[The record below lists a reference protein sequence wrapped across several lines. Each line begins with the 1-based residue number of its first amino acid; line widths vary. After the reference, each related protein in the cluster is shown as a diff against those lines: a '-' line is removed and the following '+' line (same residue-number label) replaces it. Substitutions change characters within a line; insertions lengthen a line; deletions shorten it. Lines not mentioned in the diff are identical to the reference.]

1 MKAPFKLGRRVK
13 VPAEQGLIR
22 PMVDLSSEMA
32 ELAEHLGLANAGGA
46 QATSGRVVQ
55 FVSAETGE
63 GASTV
68 AREFARHAAQ
78 TARRGVWLIELD
90 LLRGEQHAAI
100 EADPARY
107 GALGEAT
114 RASSDGSMFFDVTP
128 KLKGVDGR
136 SWPDARY
143 LEAYPVGKA
152 RWWVSRFR
160 RDVLRPGQS
169 VRILNAPSYWSMLR
183 THADLIVIDA
193 PSAERSQVSLAVAPN
208 ADANVLVVAGD
219 RRNTKA
225 PLALRD
231 SITEA
236 GGYCAGLVFNRAP
249 AEPPQFLKSILP

>member
-1 MKAPFKLGRRVK
+1 
-13 VPAEQGLIR
+13 
-22 PMVDLSSEMA
+22 MVDLSSEMA
-32 ELAEHLGLANAGGA
+32 ELAGRLGLVSAAQAAGGP
-46 QATSGRVVQ
+46 GRVLQ

-68 AREFARHAAQ
+68 AREFARHAAMS
-78 TARRGVWLIELD
+78 ARRGVWLIELD

-114 RASSDGSMFFDVTP
+114 RASSNGSMFFSVTP

-136 SWPDARY
+136 DWPDARY
-143 LEAYPVGKA
+143 LEAYPVGRA
-152 RWWVSRFR
+152 RWWVTRFR

-169 VRILNAPSYWSMLR
+169 VRILNAPNYWAMLR
-183 THADLIVIDA
+183 SHADLVIIDA
-193 PSAERSQVSLAVAPN
+193 PAAERSRVSLAVAPN
-208 ADANVLVVAGD
+208 VDANILVVAGD
-219 RRNTKA
+219 RHNTNA

-231 SITEA
+231 AIA
-236 GGYCAGLVFNRAP
+236 QGGGHCAGLVFNRAP